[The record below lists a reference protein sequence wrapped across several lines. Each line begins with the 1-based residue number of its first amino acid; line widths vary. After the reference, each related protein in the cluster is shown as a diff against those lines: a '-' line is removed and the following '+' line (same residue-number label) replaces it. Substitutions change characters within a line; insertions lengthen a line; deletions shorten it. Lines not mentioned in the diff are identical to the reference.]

1 MCLHAIQTAAGII
14 IFSILYG
21 FFSGGLISL
30 QTACV
35 AQITPDMNMI
45 GVKIGLLMAISSFG
59 YVFNV
64 VVVRSWRMVW
74 LSLFSCRVLTGSPIG
89 GALINASNGGYG
101 AFINFSGIILLFG
114 AFLTLCARL
123 TINRDILYIV

>member
-35 AQITPDMNMI
+35 AQITPDMHMI
-45 GVKIGLLMAISSFG
+45 GVKIGLMMAVCSFG
-59 YVFNV
+59 YVV
-64 VVVRSWRMVW
+64 ILRSRRMVW

-89 GALINASNGGYG
+89 GALIDASDGGHG
-101 AFINFSGIILLFG
+101 ALIDFSGIILLFG

-123 TINRDILYIV
+123 TINRGILHIV